1 MAAMN
6 DLARRDRIRLIASRI
21 GVGVS
26 AFTVFTAGWIAMKS
40 DDWRTI
46 TAVSI
51 LALLAGLIASGLSK
65 RSR

>member
-1 MAAMN
+1 M
-6 DLARRDRIRLIASRI
+6 ASRI

-46 TAVSI
+46 TAVSV